1 MISRSVPGNSLKET
15 IVTLLIIAGLLIVA
29 ILAILG
35 AVFLGRTDQRATKA
49 QTNGSV
55 TVSTSGVI
63 PLAQQ
68 SSVAN
73 PTTGRTAPLSQNVPS
88 TSERPV
94 NPMAGGQQQY
104 AMNGQFHEL
113 TVELQTLYQ
122 HAFELEKRLRTLT
135 EVADRIEKTQN
146 NQISIGQEIHAPSSS
161 DSNQ

>member
-1 MISRSVPGNSLKET
+1 M
-15 IVTLLIIAGLLIVA
+15 TLLIIAGLLVVA
-29 ILAILG
+29 LLAILG
-35 AVFLGRTDQRATKA
+35 AVFLGRTNQRAAKE
-49 QTNGSV
+49 QNNGSV
-55 TVSTSGVI
+55 TVSTPGAL

-68 SSVAN
+68 SSVAH
-73 PTTGRTAPLSQNVPS
+73 PTTERTAPLSQNVPS

-94 NPMAGGQQQY
+94 SPSAGGQQQY

-122 HAFELEKRLRTLT
+122 HAWELERRLRTLT

-146 NQISIGQEIHAPSSS
+146 NQISIGQEIHASTSI